1 MKSDYFDLGDGKL
14 YYEVSEDEGKQQTL
28 VLSHAAFLDGR
39 MWDKQWDVFAQHYR
53 VVRYD
58 MMGFGR
64 SDRATGLRSRRADLL
79 RLLDHL
85 QIERAHLLGCSM
97 GGEIVIDLALEHPQ
111 RVESIIVV
119 NGVPNGFEMQGEPPP
134 YLMEMIEA
142 SQAGDID
149 RASELQLRIWFDG
162 PYRTTDQVDAQAR
175 QHASMM
181 NRIFVVNQTFAID
194 MQPLNPLTP
203 PAIER
208 LHEIHIPVLIING
221 ALDHAEVLRG
231 AETMLKQIP
240 QAQQVVIP
248 NTAHVPN
255 MEEAE
260 IFNQTVIDF
269 LSIHA
274 DT

>member
-1 MKSDYFDLGDGKL
+1 MSSGYFDLGDGKL
-14 YYEVSEDEGKQQTL
+14 YYEVSEDEGQQQTL

-39 MWDKQWDVFAQHYR
+39 MWDSQWDAFTQHYR

-64 SDRATGLRSRRADLL
+64 SEVATGQRSRRADLL

-97 GGEIVIDLALEHPQ
+97 GGEIVIDLALEHPE

-134 YLMEMIEA
+134 HFMEMIAA
-142 SQAGDID
+142 SQAGDVD
-149 RASELQLRIWFDG
+149 LTSELQLRIWFDG
-162 PYRTTDQVDAQAR
+162 PYRTTDQVDAQAAR
-175 QHASMM
+175 QYASTM
-181 NRIFVVNQTFAID
+181 NRIFVVNGTFAVD

-208 LHEIHIPVLIING
+208 LNEIHIPVLIING

-231 AETMLKQIP
+231 AELMLAKIP
-240 QAQQVVIP
+240 QAQQVIIP

-260 IFNQTVIDF
+260 IFNKSVLDF
-269 LSIHA
+269 LEGV
-274 DT
+274 